1 MCLSRNAG
9 TLVAILLVFAG
20 QARFS
25 CGLTTLSPGPGTGP
39 GTQLEM
45 GAYLLTEW
53 RDHGTREPPAPATQR
68 PEAQAHLQKAGE
80 GSRAWGSRRPQHSRA
95 RHSAFTPCR
104 GFRLTAPSGP
114 S

>member
-45 GAYLLTEW
+45 GAYLLSGGTTAPESPL
-53 RDHGTREPPAPATQR
+53 RLPPRGQKPRLICRKQEKAPGPGAPRARSTQGHGIR
-68 PEAQAHLQKAGE
+68 
-80 GSRAWGSRRPQHSRA
+80 HSRPA
-95 RHSAFTPCR
+95 GAFV
-104 GFRLTAPSGP
+104 
-114 S
+114 